1 MWMIPFWFCI
11 AFISLYPSAQTPTL
25 QFGLIPFYSKDL
37 ILITLSCFYLLP
49 IIRKNSVASY
59 FKKSWSNSLPA
70 ITTAILGYA
79 AISVTWS
86 GMEFLDMITMLY
98 TLVLTF
104 FVFHLSYNLIAK
116 MPVGSLRPFLWQ
128 LTVFISIISLLYLAQ
143 SFFSLDLRSSSS
155 LQNHDFGIDRVRG
168 PLFGASTGYF
178 LLIPA
183 LAFSIQEIANTTG
196 KVSFKW
202 IVMLILGITILSL
215 GSRGGVVIT
224 LIFVVSLIF
233 FLRDRKQRLFA
244 YIVGAIM
251 VLAITFTIIGVAA
264 NTSRF
269 TSTESDGRSE
279 TYSTSFEIVKNRSIF
294 DSFLGS
300 GYGSYWHWYM
310 TDIEGALL
318 DGSVPTKYGTMLPHP
333 HSTFLLL
340 LVEIG
345 LPGVLYFFKLNHIFV
360 NMIVSKNH
368 RSISDT
374 IFLCGVATSGLSLFF
389 DFFIFKNWTVTM
401 IWLIYFFGAL
411 ALIVQSENVS
421 LIGSQQNYRHL
432 LPPDS
437 NKHSLSVKVDRL
449 F

>member
-1 MWMIPFWFCI
+1 MWIIPFWFCI
-11 AFISLYPSAQTPTL
+11 AFLSIYPSALTPTL
-25 QFGLIPFYSKDL
+25 HFGLIPFYSKDL
-37 ILITLSCFYLLP
+37 ILVTLSCFYLLP
-49 IIRKNSVASY
+49 IIRQNSVVSY
-59 FKKSWSNSLPA
+59 FKKSWSNSLPV

-86 GMEFLDMITMLY
+86 GMEFLDIITMLY
-98 TLVLTF
+98 TLVITF
-104 FVFHLSYNLIAK
+104 FTFHLSYNLIAK

-128 LTVFISIISLLYLAQ
+128 LTVFISIISLLYSAQ
-143 SFFSLDLRSSSS
+143 SFFSLDLRSTSS
-155 LQNHDFGIDRVRG
+155 LPNDDFGMDRVRG

-224 LIFVVSLIF
+224 LIFIISLIF

-244 YIVGAIM
+244 YLVGAIM
-251 VLAITFTIIGVAA
+251 MLAITFTIVGVAA

-279 TYSTSFEIVKNRSIF
+279 TYSTSFEIIKNRSVF
-294 DSFLGS
+294 DNFLGS
-300 GYGSYWHWYM
+300 GYGSYWHWYL
-310 TDIEGALL
+310 TDTEGVLL
-318 DGSVPTKYGTMLPHP
+318 YGSVSTQYGTMLPHP

-345 LPGVLYFFKLNHIFV
+345 LPGLLYFFKLNHTFF
-360 NMIVSKNH
+360 NMIFSKNP
-368 RSISDT
+368 RSISDM
-374 IFLCGVATSGLSLFF
+374 IFLCGVATSGISLFF
-389 DFFIFKNWTVTM
+389 DSFIFKNWTVTM
-401 IWLIYFFGAL
+401 IWFIYFFGAL
-411 ALIVQSENVS
+411 ALIVQSEKVV
-421 LIGSQQNYRHL
+421 LIDLQQKLLALPSTRQQQA
-432 LPPDS
+432 LPPS
-437 NKHSLSVKVDRL
+437 KSR
-449 F
+449 

>member
-1 MWMIPFWFCI
+1 MWMIPFWFSI
-11 AFISLYPSAQTPTL
+11 AFLSLYPSAQTPTL
-25 QFGLIPFYSKDL
+25 QFGLIPIYSKDL
-37 ILITLSCFYLLP
+37 IIITLSCFYLLP
-49 IIRKNSVASY
+49 IIRQNSVGSY
-59 FKKSWSNSLPA
+59 FNKSWSNSLPV

-86 GMEFLDMITMLY
+86 GMGFLDMITMLY
-98 TLVLTF
+98 TLVITF
-104 FVFHLSYNLIAK
+104 FTFHLSYNLIAK

-128 LTVFISIISLLYLAQ
+128 LTVFIALISLLYSAQ
-143 SFFSLDLRSSSS
+143 SFFSLDLRSTSS
-155 LQNHDFGIDRVRG
+155 LPNDDFGIDRVRG

-183 LAFSIQEIANTTG
+183 LAFSIQEIANNTR

-224 LIFVVSLIF
+224 LIFIISLIF
-233 FLRDRKQRLFA
+233 FLQDRKQRLFA
-244 YIVGAIM
+244 YLIGAIM
-251 VLAITFTIIGVAA
+251 MLAITFTIVGVAA

-269 TSTESDGRSE
+269 TSTENDGRSE

-294 DSFLGS
+294 DNFLGS

-310 TDIEGALL
+310 TDIEGELL
-318 DGSVPTKYGTMLPHP
+318 YGSVSTKYGTMLPQP

-345 LPGVLYFFKLNHIFV
+345 LPGLLYFFKLNHILL
-360 NMIVSKNH
+360 NMISKNN
-368 RSISDT
+368 RNTSDT
-374 IFLCGVATSGLSLFF
+374 IFFCGVATSGLSLFF

-411 ALIVQSENVS
+411 ALIVQPEKVM
-421 LIGSQQNYRHL
+421 LIGSQQKL
-432 LPPDS
+432 LALTPAGQQKALPPS
-437 NKHSLSVKVDRL
+437 KSR
-449 F
+449 

>member
-11 AFISLYPSAQTPTL
+11 AFISLYPSTQAPIL
-25 QFGLIPFYSKDL
+25 EFSLILFNSKDL
-37 ILITLSCFYLLP
+37 ILVALGCFYLLP
-49 IIRKNSVASY
+49 VIRQTSVGSY
-59 FKKSWSNSLPA
+59 LNKSWSNSLPA

-86 GMEFLDMITMLY
+86 DMGFLDMITMLY

-128 LTVFISIISLLYLAQ
+128 LTVFIALISLLYSAQ
-143 SFFSLDLRSSSS
+143 SFFSLDLRSSSN
-155 LQNHDFGIDRVRG
+155 LQNDSFGIDRVRG
-168 PLFGASTGYF
+168 PLFGSSTGYF

-183 LAFSIQEIANTTG
+183 LAFSIQEIANTTR
-196 KVSFKW
+196 KEPFKW
-202 IVMLILGITILSL
+202 IVMLILGTTILSL

-224 LIFVVSLIF
+224 LIFIISLIF

-244 YIVGAIM
+244 YLVGAIM
-251 VLAITFTIIGVAA
+251 MLAITFTIIGVAA

-300 GYGSYWHWYM
+300 GYGSYWHWYRID
-310 TDIEGALL
+310 TDGEIL
-318 DGSVPTKYGTMLPHP
+318 DGSVSTQYGTMLPHP

-345 LPGVLYFFKLNHIFV
+345 LPGLLYFFKLNHILL
-360 NMIVSKNH
+360 NMISKNN
-368 RSISDT
+368 RNTSDT
-374 IFLCGVATSGLSLFF
+374 IFFCGVATSGLSLFF
-389 DFFIFKNWTVTM
+389 DFFIFKNWTVSM

-411 ALIVQSENVS
+411 ALIVQPEKVI
-421 LIGSQQNYRHL
+421 LIGSQQKL
-432 LPPDS
+432 LALTPTGQQQALPPS
-437 NKHSLSVKVDRL
+437 KSS
-449 F
+449 